1 MDTRVKPA
9 HDARVA
15 DQGCC
20 AISFYSTEA
29 ARRIAVSADHGYWWM
44 GSVIA
49 RSPQGDEAIQRFAT
63 EMDCFASLAMT
74 MITASS
80 DSADALACPE
90 RRR

>member
-1 MDTRVKPA
+1 LVS
-9 HDARVA
+9 DA
-15 DQGCC
+15 DC
-20 AISFYSTEA
+20 
-29 ARRIAVSADHGYWWM
+29 RIADPADRGYWWM